1 MAELSNVIIVT
12 EKPPKLG
19 KITGTTDAAC
29 AQIRAFLVL
38 RKKYIRRYK
47 DSITKIPT
55 LDQMMEEEDLEQLS
69 RVAVAR
75 FKKQDRRDYP
85 EEYHQRDLEDQESS
99 SDSGTSESGNS
110 DKGDDQPRLGSGNLQ
125 TDLENE
131 GDDEGSP
138 QRASQNVRTASQL
151 INDRLRAFEKQ
162 LFSEENILRMLRV
175 MYGPKDELQ
184 ADDLL
189 KQVKMDRNITPYRS
203 LQQSTEYAA
212 KFEETVQW
220 IEEFKPDSK
229 TLRDAF
235 LSGIHPPELK
245 RRLTLLRI
253 KKLDRLIES
262 FHDIYYDYFDNLGK
276 LEAAG
281 VTKYAHS
288 SVGSNK
294 SGSSGDGGDSGGGS
308 SSKKKFVQWT
318 TSTTDTP
325 ATASGTS
332 SGTSATAAGN
342 SKPAGDTAKKTAAG
356 GSPDKARVW
365 GVRKCF
371 ICDSEKH
378 LALECPQRKDKT
390 PEKAAASP
398 QKQSRSFLR
407 AGTVEPRACV
417 ACHIGAVGAEEPTL
431 LVRANM
437 DSLSDDNLI
446 PEQWLVVLRGEGVE
460 PVPLAEP
467 IHLRWGVGNAE
478 VVLRAYV
485 EIAVRVLAWAG
496 QEGAAPLRF
505 YVIEAGR
512 RCGT

>member
-1 MAELSNVIIVT
+1 MAELSNFIIVT

-110 DKGDDQPRLGSGNLQ
+110 DKGDDQPRQGSGNLQ

-138 QRASQNVRTASQL
+138 QRASKNVRTASQL
-151 INDRLRAFEKQ
+151 INDPLRAFEKQ
-162 LFSEENILRMLRV
+162 LFSEKNILRMLRV

-229 TLRDAF
+229 TLRDAI

-245 RRLTLLRI
+245 RRLT
-253 KKLDRLIES
+253 
-262 FHDIYYDYFDNLGK
+262 
-276 LEAAG
+276 
-281 VTKYAHS
+281 
-288 SVGSNK
+288 
-294 SGSSGDGGDSGGGS
+294 
-308 SSKKKFVQWT
+308 
-318 TSTTDTP
+318 
-325 ATASGTS
+325 
-332 SGTSATAAGN
+332 
-342 SKPAGDTAKKTAAG
+342 
-356 GSPDKARVW
+356 
-365 GVRKCF
+365 
-371 ICDSEKH
+371 
-378 LALECPQRKDKT
+378 
-390 PEKAAASP
+390 
-398 QKQSRSFLR
+398 
-407 AGTVEPRACV
+407 
-417 ACHIGAVGAEEPTL
+417 
-431 LVRANM
+431 
-437 DSLSDDNLI
+437 
-446 PEQWLVVLRGEGVE
+446 
-460 PVPLAEP
+460 
-467 IHLRWGVGNAE
+467 
-478 VVLRAYV
+478 
-485 EIAVRVLAWAG
+485 
-496 QEGAAPLRF
+496 
-505 YVIEAGR
+505 
-512 RCGT
+512 